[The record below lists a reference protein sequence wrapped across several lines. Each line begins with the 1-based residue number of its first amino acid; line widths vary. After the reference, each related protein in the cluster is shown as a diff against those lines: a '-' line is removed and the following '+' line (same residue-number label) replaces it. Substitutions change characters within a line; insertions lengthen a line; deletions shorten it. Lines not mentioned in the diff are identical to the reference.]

1 MEPGTKQPQSG
12 RETIAML
19 AFIVRRSLYMV
30 VTLFIISIVSFILIE
45 APPGDAL
52 TAEIQR
58 LRAIGNN
65 VSQDQI
71 TALEIRYGVK
81 DPVIKKYGKWMFG
94 IGTEGCGFVCG
105 DFGQSFSHRTPVGDL
120 VWGRM
125 GYSVLLAGSAV
136 AIAWLIA
143 IPVGVYSATHRY
155 SIPDYI
161 ITTIQFIGVAIPEFL
176 LALIV
181 LVFAARFLGADVGGL
196 FSNEFQNAPWSF
208 AKFIDFLKH
217 IWVPLVVISAG
228 STAWLTR
235 VMRANL
241 LDVLNQQYVQTARA
255 KGVLERRVVWKH
267 AVRNA
272 IHPLIMAL
280 GTTLPVVIS
289 GEAIV
294 GIVLNLPTIGPLFLE
309 ALINQ
314 DMYLAV
320 GILMLTSML
329 LIIGNLFADIALAWV
344 DPRARSAE

>member
-1 MEPGTKQPQSG
+1 
-12 RETIAML
+12 ML
-19 AFIVRRSLYMV
+19 AFIVRRGLYMV
-30 VTLFIISIVSFILIE
+30 VTLFIVSIVSFVLIE

-58 LRAIGNN
+58 LRSIGNN

-71 TALEIRYGVK
+71 TALEVRYGVK
-81 DPVIKKYGKWMFG
+81 DPVMVKYGKW
-94 IGTEGCGFVCG
+94 IGGFVKG
-105 DFGQSFSHRTPVGDL
+105 DFGQSFTERTPVADL
-120 VWGRM
+120 IWGRLGFTIM
-125 GYSVLLAGSAV
+125 LAGGAT
-136 AIAWLIA
+136 ALAWLIA
-143 IPVGVYSATHRY
+143 IPIGVYSATHRY
-155 SIPDYI
+155 SLPDYL
-161 ITTIQFIGVAIPEFL
+161 ITLIQFVGVAIPEFL

-196 FSNEFQNAPWSF
+196 FSVEYQDAPWGVG
-208 AKFIDFLKH
+208 KVVDLLKH
-217 IWVPLVVISAG
+217 LWIPLVVISAG

-255 KGVLERRVVWKH
+255 KGVLERRVIWKH

-272 IHPLIMAL
+272 VHPLIMAL
-280 GTTLPVVIS
+280 GTTLPVIIS

-294 GIVLNLPTIGPLFLE
+294 GIVLNLPTIGPLFLR
-309 ALINQ
+309 ALLNQ

-320 GILMLTSML
+320 GILMILSVL
-329 LIIGNLFADIALAWV
+329 LLIGNLLADIALAWV

>member
-1 MEPGTKQPQSG
+1 
-12 RETIAML
+12 ML
-19 AFIVRRSLYMV
+19 AFIVRRALYMV
-30 VTLFIISIVSFILIE
+30 VTLFIVSIVSFVLIE

-58 LRAIGNN
+58 LRSIGNN

-71 TALEIRYGVK
+71 TALEVRYGVK
-81 DPVIKKYGKWMFG
+81 DPVLVKYGKW
-94 IGTEGCGFVCG
+94 IGGFVKG
-105 DFGQSFSHRTPVGDL
+105 DFGQSFTERTPVSDL
-120 VWGRM
+120 IWGRLGFTIM
-125 GYSVLLAGSAV
+125 LAGGATV
-136 AIAWLIA
+136 IAWLIA
-143 IPVGVYSATHRY
+143 IPIGVYSATHRY
-155 SIPDYI
+155 SLPDYL
-161 ITTIQFIGVAIPEFL
+161 ITLIQFVGVAIPEFL

-196 FSNEFQNAPWSF
+196 FSVEYQDAPWGF
-208 AKFIDFLKH
+208 GKVIDLLKH
-217 IWVPLVVISAG
+217 LWIPLVVISAG

-255 KGVLERRVVWKH
+255 KGVLERRVIWKH

-280 GTTLPVVIS
+280 GTTLPVIIS

-294 GIVLNLPTIGPLFLE
+294 GIVLNLPTIGPLFLR
-309 ALINQ
+309 ALLNQ

-320 GILMLTSML
+320 GVLMILSIL
-329 LIIGNLFADIALAWV
+329 LLIGNLLADIALAWV